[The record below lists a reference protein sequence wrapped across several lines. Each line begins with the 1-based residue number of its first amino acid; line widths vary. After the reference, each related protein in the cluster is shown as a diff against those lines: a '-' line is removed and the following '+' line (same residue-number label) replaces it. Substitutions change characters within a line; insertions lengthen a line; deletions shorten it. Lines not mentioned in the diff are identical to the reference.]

1 MAITLVLLWLFQ
13 EPTSTH
19 MITVISSTN
28 RPNSMSLVVAKAYR
42 EILTS
47 HQQESQLLDL
57 QDLPADFAGP
67 QLFGVKSDVWR
78 GIEERFIIGADK
90 LVFVIPEYQG
100 SFPGVLKSFLDG
112 NAPRNFYQK
121 KAAIVGVSDGRAGN
135 LRGQDHLTGILHYLK
150 MHVHFSKPKL
160 SQINTLIDAHG
171 QWLDPAAE
179 RMLGEHVM
187 EFMTY

>member
-1 MAITLVLLWLFQ
+1 
-13 EPTSTH
+13 
-19 MITVISSTN
+19 MITVVSSTN
-28 RPNSMSLVVAKAYR
+28 RPNSMSLVVAKAYHS
-42 EILTS
+42 ILES
-47 HQQESQLLDL
+47 HQQEAQLLDL

-67 QLFGVKSDVWR
+67 QLYSAKGEQWR
-78 GIEERFIIGADK
+78 AMEERYIIGADK

-112 NAPRNFYQK
+112 ISPRHFNHK

-160 SQINTLIDAHG
+160 SQINTLIDPQG
-171 QWLDPAAE
+171 QWLDASAE
-179 RMLGEHVM
+179 RMLGEHALD
-187 EFMTY
+187 FMAY

>member
-57 QDLPADFAGP
+57 QDLPTDFAGP

-100 SFPGVLKSFLDG
+100 SFPRYTCFVW
-112 NAPRNFYQK
+112 
-121 KAAIVGVSDGRAGN
+121 
-135 LRGQDHLTGILHYLK
+135 LR
-150 MHVHFSKPKL
+150 
-160 SQINTLIDAHG
+160 
-171 QWLDPAAE
+171 
-179 RMLGEHVM
+179 
-187 EFMTY
+187 